1 MATLKQGS
9 SQDLLRTLTS
19 YLGFPTLETSRA
31 LQTLL
36 TQRREVL
43 SNPLA
48 KKVRYFEGRNPA
60 NWPLVSDP
68 LGERS

>member
-36 TQRREVL
+36 TQRRDVL

-48 KKVRYFEGRNPA
+48 KKVRYFEGRNPV
-60 NWPLVSDP
+60 N
-68 LGERS
+68 